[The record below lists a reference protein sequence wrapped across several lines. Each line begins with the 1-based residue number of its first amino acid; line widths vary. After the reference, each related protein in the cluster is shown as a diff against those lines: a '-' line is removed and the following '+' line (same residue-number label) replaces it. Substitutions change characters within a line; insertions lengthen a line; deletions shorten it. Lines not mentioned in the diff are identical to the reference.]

1 MPLLS
6 IPVICVMMTEP
17 EEGEEELSFSFSFFL
32 FSEIKLNARNGR
44 LVGVQILNY
53 FELFSSFSWC

>member
-32 FSEIKLNARNGR
+32 FSEIKLNCQKWAFGGGSN
-44 LVGVQILNY
+44 
-53 FELFSSFSWC
+53 FELF